1 MKILA
6 FESPTAR
13 GTVIDLLGVSL
24 ARFEIIE
31 EHPLVLP
38 FHPPE
43 LSPKLVCFAARTI

>member
-6 FESPTAR
+6 VESPTAR
-13 GTVIDLLGVSL
+13 RTVINLFCESL

-31 EHPLVLP
+31 EDPLMLP

-43 LSPKLVCFAARTI
+43 LSPKLVRLVARTT